1 MKVGRIEWASAARI
15 LGWVIGLGLLVGA
28 VIRMALS
35 FEVLGLPPEPPSDD
49 FVDRLLTIY
58 AWQSSLWPIEFTSFA
73 AFAIGFAALA
83 ALGPVLGRLAS
94 EDDARRG
101 LVSVTLLGLGGFGLA
116 SQLLQIGSIP
126 FLTSPELCECGL
138 REHEIMAREVVVN
151 TIFGVQLWLA
161 VGALVLAVPG
171 LWFAGSLGAD
181 AGMPQA
187 WRWLSLVIAVAS
199 IVLAVLALL
208 EAFPFDQY
216 VLGLTAGILVP
227 IWAIWLA
234 SRSRELFGDE
244 APPAEP
250 G

>member
-1 MKVGRIEWASAARI
+1 MNVGRIEWASAARV
-15 LGWVIGLGLLVGA
+15 LGWVIGISLLVGA
-28 VIRMALS
+28 ITRMALES
-35 FEVLGLPPEPPSDD
+35 GLLGMPPEPPTDD
-49 FVDRLLTIY
+49 FVDRILTIY
-58 AWQSSLWPIEFTSFA
+58 AFRSSLWPIEFTSFV

-94 EDDARRG
+94 DDDARGG
-101 LVSVTLLGLGGFGLA
+101 LVMVTLFGLGGLGLA
-116 SQLLQIGSIP
+116 SQLLQIGSTP
-126 FLTSPELCECGL
+126 FLTSPELCDCGL
-138 REHEIMAREVVVN
+138 REHEIMAREVVIN
-151 TIFGVQLWLA
+151 AIFGVQLWLV

-187 WRWLSLVIAVAS
+187 WRWLSVLIALLS

-234 SRSRELFGDE
+234 SRSREVFGDE
-244 APPAEP
+244 APAV
-250 G
+250 